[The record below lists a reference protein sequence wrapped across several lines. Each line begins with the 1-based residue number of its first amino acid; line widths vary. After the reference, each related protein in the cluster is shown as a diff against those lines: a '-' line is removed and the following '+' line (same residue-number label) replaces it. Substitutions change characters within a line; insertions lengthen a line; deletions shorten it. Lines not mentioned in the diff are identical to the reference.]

1 MCDMNVGNVG
11 KPRSFK
17 GPLIVSLRS
26 DAGWWWMETLD
37 QGTALVFT
45 MKGMKNMKAQEP
57 QKTKHSQLLDSKA
70 R

>member
-1 MCDMNVGNVG
+1 
-11 KPRSFK
+11 
-17 GPLIVSLRS
+17 
-26 DAGWWWMETLD
+26 METLD